1 MKKSRTIIKFKGL
14 NQERAINI
22 IIKKIKV
29 YNIKRDSHNICTME
43 VDYQK
48 KKEAVSL
55 LKEQNLEILQVSS
68 QGFKWKFK
76 RLITSYGLI
85 VGILLCSVLYAI
97 QYNFIWRIEVVGTE
111 NLQSK
116 EVVRFVEDNLYS
128 RWKSKI
134 NAKTIEQSL
143 MECYQEISSASVAI
157 VGQSLIININ
167 EAILPDE
174 MQENNNA
181 IVSSFDGMITDII
194 LVQGTLAV
202 DVGDIVKKGDI
213 LVYPYII
220 DSQGEE
226 REVFP
231 KADIW
236 ADIWLSGKE
245 VHYDYLVSTERTGK
259 SITITNVYL
268 FNLLIYS
275 NVKGFDFVDYE
286 KEEQSSYLNKNNLL
300 PFVIKKTTYYELET
314 KEVVKQFSDVKD
326 EIIEKA
332 RQKTL
337 IFLQENEIIKE
348 EKVSIREIGGIHEVN
363 YLLTVNRNI
372 GG

>member
-1 MKKSRTIIKFKGL
+1 MKKSRTIVKVKGL
-14 NQERAINI
+14 NQERAINS
-22 IIKKIKV
+22 IIKKMKI

-43 VDYQK
+43 VDYEK
-48 KKEAVSL
+48 KKQLLSL
-55 LKEQNLEILQVSS
+55 LKEQNLEVMEVSS

-85 VGILLCSVLYAI
+85 AGIILSSILYAV
-97 QYNFIWRIEVVGTE
+97 QYNFVWRIEIVGTE
-111 NLQSK
+111 NLQEK
-116 EVVRFVEDNLYS
+116 EVVRFVEDNLSS
-128 RWKSKI
+128 RWKSRI
-134 NAKTIEQSL
+134 NSKNVEQTL
-143 MECYQEISSASVAI
+143 VEHYQEISSASVAI
-157 VGQSLIININ
+157 VGQSLIVNIN
-167 EAILPDE
+167 EAVLPDE
-174 MQENNNA
+174 MQEENDA
-181 IVSSFDGMITDII
+181 IVSSFDGMITDITLI
-194 LVQGTLAV
+194 QGTLAI
-202 DVGDIVKKGDI
+202 DVGDIVKKGDV

-220 DSQGEE
+220 DSQGEM

-236 ADIWLSGKE
+236 ADVWLSGKE
-245 VHYDYLVSTERTGK
+245 VHYDYTISTQRTGK
-259 SITITNVYL
+259 SETISEVYL

-275 NVKGFDFVDYE
+275 SAQECEFAEYE
-286 KEEQSSYLNKNNLL
+286 IEEKSSYLNKNNIL
-300 PFVIKKTTYYELET
+300 PFVLKKTTYYEVET
-314 KEVVKQFSDVKD
+314 REVVQEFSQVKD